1 MKMIRS
7 VEITEN
13 IIIGNNRPFVL
24 IGGPCV
30 IEDREH
36 CIDMARE
43 IKKIC
48 NKLNISYVFK
58 ASFDKANR
66 SSIHSYRGV
75 GIEKGFEIL
84 KEVKEKVDVPIITD
98 IHEPWHADKVKETVD
113 IIQVPALLCRQ
124 TDLLAAAAKTG
135 KTINVKKGQ
144 FMSPWEM
151 KNVIEKITT
160 YGNYKIMLTER
171 GTCFGYNN
179 LVVDMRGLV
188 IMRHFAPVVFD
199 ATHSVQLPG
208 ARGDKS
214 GGQREFVRDLAR
226 SAVGLG
232 IDALFME
239 IHDNPDI
246 ALCDGP
252 NMIELNNLFNLLEE
266 LKAIDDIIKGG
277 GK

>member
-1 MKMIRS
+1 MIKRA
-7 VEITEN
+7 EITN
-13 IIIGNNRPFVL
+13 DVVVGNNRPFVL

-30 IEDREH
+30 IESREH
-36 CIDMARE
+36 CIDMARK

-48 NKLNISYVFK
+48 NKLNIPYVFK

-66 SSIHSYRGV
+66 SSIQSYRGV
-75 GIEKGFEIL
+75 GISKGLEIL
-84 KEVKEKVDVPIITD
+84 REVKERTGVPILTD
-98 IHEPWHADKVKETVD
+98 IHEPWQADKVKEVVD
-113 IIQVPALLCRQ
+113 IIQIPALLCRQ

-160 YGNYKIMLTER
+160 CGNYKIMLTER

>member
-1 MKMIRS
+1 MIRS

-84 KEVKEKVDVPIITD
+84 KEVKEKVDVPTITD

-113 IIQVPALLCRQ
+113 IIQIPALLCRQ

-160 YGNYKIMLTER
+160 CGNYKIMLTER

-188 IMRHFAPVVFD
+188 IMRNFAPVVFD

>member
-113 IIQVPALLCRQ
+113 IIQIPALLCRQ